1 MPLVSS
7 LFSTVQIASER
18 MDICKKCEKLSAI
31 KTCKVCKCIMPIKVR
46 LRHAE
51 CPIGKWK
58 AIDDDGQMH
67 YVDDATWEAQEHEI
81 ELLRP
86 HPE

>member
-1 MPLVSS
+1 
-7 LFSTVQIASER
+7 
-18 MDICKKCEKLSAI
+18 
-31 KTCKVCKCIMPIKVR
+31 MPIKVR
-46 LRHAE
+46 LLHAE

-67 YVDDATWEAQEHEI
+67 YVDDATWEAQEREI

-86 HPE
+86 HYGE